1 MAHIAV
7 GHLLPYTRF
16 KKLACQAKNPYFIY
30 LSLLHGIQTD
40 PLPKAESP
48 LTGGFPAGYRVERSP
63 WSPDAAD
70 GRENTVEAMLGVAM
84 SEERTYTCPT
94 CGESVERDLLVFL
107 HHTDQHI
114 IEAIKKD
121 HPEWVK
127 DDGTCPP

>member
-1 MAHIAV
+1 M
-7 GHLLPYTRF
+7 
-16 KKLACQAKNPYFIY
+16 
-30 LSLLHGIQTD
+30 
-40 PLPKAESP
+40 
-48 LTGGFPAGYRVERSP
+48 TGGFPAGYRVERSP

-84 SEERTYTCPT
+84 SEGRTYTCPT

-114 IEAIKKD
+114 IEAIKNQ

>member
-1 MAHIAV
+1 
-7 GHLLPYTRF
+7 
-16 KKLACQAKNPYFIY
+16 
-30 LSLLHGIQTD
+30 
-40 PLPKAESP
+40 
-48 LTGGFPAGYRVERSP
+48 
-63 WSPDAAD
+63 
-70 GRENTVEAMLGVAM
+70 MLGVAM